1 MKSILFFL
9 IYWSAV
15 FTSNKNGIVWNKI
28 FPANKSNLYVKLDLF
43 LFENRQKE
51 EILKIIMIFIRI
63 SNLN

>member
-1 MKSILFFL
+1 MEQDL
-9 IYWSAV
+9 
-15 FTSNKNGIVWNKI
+15 
-28 FPANKSNLYVKLDLF
+28 PANKSNLYVKLDLF